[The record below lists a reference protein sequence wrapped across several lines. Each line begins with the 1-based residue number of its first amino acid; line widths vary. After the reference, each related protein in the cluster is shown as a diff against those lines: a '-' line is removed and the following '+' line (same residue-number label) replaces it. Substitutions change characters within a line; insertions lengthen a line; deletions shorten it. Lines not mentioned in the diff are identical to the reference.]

1 MAVRRTIQIVGK
13 KDMAGYPSQGSSG
26 DFMSKIVN
34 NGMSVDSQFSA
45 MLTNDTTGIIAGWS
59 DKFKTSWNAVNV
71 MSWDQTSQTIK
82 YSWEM
87 DSAGA
92 LAKWD
97 TAYAGTDWTADEFK
111 DWDITFQYITKVLK
125 VDSSV

>member
-1 MAVRRTIQIVGK
+1 MAIRRTIQLVGK
-13 KDMAGYPSQGSSG
+13 KDMAGYPEQGSQG
-26 DFMSKIVN
+26 DFMSKMVN

-45 MLTNDTTGIIAGWS
+45 MLANDTTGIIAGWT

-71 MSWDQTSQTIK
+71 ISWDQESQTIK
-82 YSWEM
+82 YSWEL

-92 LAKWD
+92 VNKWD

-111 DWDITFQYITKVLK
+111 DWDITSQYLTKVLK